1 MGLNVENTNK
11 AIKRFKE
18 EFDNDH
24 YNGKIIVHDKSEYGC
39 EAIEATIDKSISFGE
54 LERLKEGIHNTCLL
68 YTSPSPRDRQKSRMP
83 SSA

>member
-54 LERLKEGIHNTCLL
+54 LERLKEGIHNTMSVGVDNESGKL
-68 YTSPSPRDRQKSRMP
+68 YVSIW
-83 SSA
+83 